1 MDHSDTVARE
11 LGIRLCFEKFLNQLP
26 VTPSS
31 SREEKK
37 SCVQAW
43 KRAAVS
49 VLKAVENVE
58 LQWMRTQFVKF
69 ESIDTWRETEVNF
82 RLSPKQLMCAP
93 WPK

>member
-11 LGIRLCFEKFLNQLP
+11 LGIRPCFEKFLNQLP

-43 KRAAVS
+43 KRAAV
-49 VLKAVENVE
+49 LKAVENVE
-58 LQWMRTQFVKF
+58 LQWYPVRK
-69 ESIDTWRETEVNF
+69 I
-82 RLSPKQLMCAP
+82 
-93 WPK
+93 